1 MKFKLIKTNE
11 DIISLIKQEKPT
23 FIQINTIDDLKLL
36 YDKYGYEI
44 AIDFQNMIVEIINGY
59 RE

>member
-23 FIQINTIDDLKLL
+23 FIEINTIDDLKLL

-44 AIDFQNMIVEIINGY
+44 AIDFQHMIVEIINGY